1 MTVET
6 IDLQLQGLTLGTVK
20 LSGTI
25 KTWTKVLSKILILP
39 TQACLA
45 ARTYCPA
52 LLLTSLSLNVILLAL
67 CALVHPGSGSVSK
80 GRGVGA
86 PSETHCANRPS
97 LQPWDETQDE
107 ELAAATRKNT
117 VIVQHVK
124 AIT

>member
-1 MTVET
+1 MALSNLV
-6 IDLQLQGLTLGTVK
+6 GLSKPGRK
-20 LSGTI
+20 F
-25 KTWTKVLSKILILP
+25 LSKILILL
-39 TQACLA
+39 TRVHSA
-45 ARTYCPA
+45 ARAYCPA